1 MMRAR
6 EVFAVR
12 LAIAGGNQLH
22 ALCLLA
28 SSNQLIPG
36 DIWALIRQSRE
47 IDVPTAEPTPWLTP
61 LLDDTP

>member
-47 IDVPTAEPTPWLTP
+47 IDVPTAEPTP
-61 LLDDTP
+61 